1 LDSSSHSSF
10 PGRSNNRS
18 IRRSGREKRR
28 REKRRI
34 PVRYHYMSTSA
45 TVTEEESED
54 KLNGR
59 EKMVGST
66 EVDRAISSSNEFDK
80 EN

>member
-1 LDSSSHSSF
+1 
-10 PGRSNNRS
+10 
-18 IRRSGREKRR
+18 
-28 REKRRI
+28 
-34 PVRYHYMSTSA
+34 MSTSA